1 MPADELALAGHLRRR
16 HLPELG
22 HAVSL
27 GIGQLLARR
36 GLALGLDAAG
46 LRSAFGQLDARL
58 ALGLG
63 LQLPLLDLAPLE
75 GQHMLHGFFLRPG
88 GNHLLAGRGVGV
100 DLAALTLGAGLQGG
114 LAHLLL
120 AQFEREA
127 HLVAGQA
134 LVEQGIQAT
143 AVLRRQVHRAELQ
156 VLQHQPVGG
165 QPLAQGLLDLALHL
179 GALGA
184 EQLAHGALRHLLVED
199 AGQLRLHQ
207 ITADVFGQ
215 RPRQCRQALGVQR
228 HPQGHFQADG
238 QAFHRL
244 QGLRAVVPGQPVG
257 AQLQVAGRQQPRPVQ
272 AGQHPGRAVL
282 QHHGG
287 VGQGVGA
294 DELFARR
301 QRQTLVA
308 QPQGGAAQRRQHG
321 QRHGSA
327 PQLTHGSVCGAGQ
340 GRNQRGDAR
349 CGGGSWGRIGGG
361 VGVRHGRCPC
371 GWLAIGACTV
381 DAGPTKTPC
390 RRRVRSPPAVGRFL
404 PRRCT
409 GTPPHNRRMAQAPT
423 RIAVVEDDP
432 PTRDQLIGWLR
443 AARPDAVVTALADRD
458 AAEAVLSAERFDLV
472 TLDLELGR
480 ERHAGIALI
489 NLLNKRGLG
498 TPVLVVS
505 AMPAA
510 VYRSIMKALDA
521 WDYLQKTQFDEVE
534 FIETVLALLRQT
546 ARPDARADAAPQAEP
561 DPLIDPL
568 RQRNPTWRGQR
579 LNLPLTAQRILATLL
594 EHRGGVVS
602 YDQLYDVV
610 KTGRNKDN
618 VRKHVATIRDA
629 LREIDPAFDGIE
641 NVPMRGF
648 RWNSA
653 R

>member
-1 MPADELALAGHLRRR
+1 
-16 HLPELG
+16 
-22 HAVSL
+22 
-27 GIGQLLARR
+27 
-36 GLALGLDAAG
+36 
-46 LRSAFGQLDARL
+46 
-58 ALGLG
+58 
-63 LQLPLLDLAPLE
+63 
-75 GQHMLHGFFLRPG
+75 
-88 GNHLLAGRGVGV
+88 
-100 DLAALTLGAGLQGG
+100 
-114 LAHLLL
+114 
-120 AQFEREA
+120 
-127 HLVAGQA
+127 
-134 LVEQGIQAT
+134 
-143 AVLRRQVHRAELQ
+143 
-156 VLQHQPVGG
+156 
-165 QPLAQGLLDLALHL
+165 
-179 GALGA
+179 
-184 EQLAHGALRHLLVED
+184 
-199 AGQLRLHQ
+199 
-207 ITADVFGQ
+207 
-215 RPRQCRQALGVQR
+215 
-228 HPQGHFQADG
+228 
-238 QAFHRL
+238 
-244 QGLRAVVPGQPVG
+244 
-257 AQLQVAGRQQPRPVQ
+257 
-272 AGQHPGRAVL
+272 
-282 QHHGG
+282 
-287 VGQGVGA
+287 
-294 DELFARR
+294 
-301 QRQTLVA
+301 
-308 QPQGGAAQRRQHG
+308 
-321 QRHGSA
+321 
-327 PQLTHGSVCGAGQ
+327 
-340 GRNQRGDAR
+340 
-349 CGGGSWGRIGGG
+349 
-361 VGVRHGRCPC
+361 
-371 GWLAIGACTV
+371 
-381 DAGPTKTPC
+381 
-390 RRRVRSPPAVGRFL
+390 
-404 PRRCT
+404 
-409 GTPPHNRRMAQAPT
+409 MAQAPT

-546 ARPDARADAAPQAEP
+546 ARPDARADAAPQTQR

-568 RQRNPTWRGQR
+568 RQRNPIWRGQR